1 MVNEKSSAVGVNIQE
16 KATVIWNIANA
27 LFGYFK
33 PHEYGLVILPMT
45 VVKRFHDCLLPTHDA
60 VIEQY
65 EKVKKL
71 AVIDGFLTRASGYQF
86 YNTSRFTFESLLADP
101 DNIEANFR
109 DYLAGFS
116 GNVQDVLAK
125 FDFDNIIRRMVECNS
140 LYLVIKEFNSPKGYL
155 GPDKISAVD
164 CGYIFEDL
172 VKRFSESFGE
182 EAGAHFTSR
191 DIIYLMTDLL
201 LCDAKLDDGNVTVY
215 DMTMG
220 TSQMLSCMEER
231 IHELNSDV
239 EVTCFGQEFNP
250 STFAIA
256 KADMMIRGGDP
267 NNMRFGDTLS
277 DDQFPGFTFRY
288 CISNPPFG
296 IDWKKTH
303 EAAKKY
309 LAQMGLESIDPH
321 TPLSSISIAMQQLVA
336 IARAMVINAKVLILD
351 EPTSSLDANEVRDLF
366 AIMRKVRDSGVAILF
381 VSHFLDQIYEITD
394 RLTILRNGQFIKE
407 VMTKD
412 TPRDELIGMMI
423 GKSAAELSQIGA
435 KKARREITPGEKPIV
450 DVKGLGKKGT
460 INPVDVD
467 IYKGEVVGFA
477 GLLGSGRTELGRL
490 LYGADKPDSG
500 TYTLNGKKV
509 NISDP
514 YTALKNKIAYSTE
527 NRRDE
532 GIIGDLTVRQ
542 NILIALQATRGMFK
556 PIPKKE
562 ADAIVDKYMKELNVR
577 PADPDRPVKNLSG
590 GNQQKVLIG
599 RWLATHPELLILDE
613 PTRGI
618 DIGAKAEIQQVVLDL
633 ASQGMGVVFISSE
646 LEEVV
651 RLSDDIEVLKDRHK
665 IAEIENDD
673 TVSQAT
679 IVETIANTNVNTGK
693 EA

>member
-1 MVNEKSSAVGVNIQE
+1 MTDKNPIVVMKGITIEFPGVKALDGVDLTLYPGEVHALMGENGAGKSTMIKALTGVYKINAGSIMVDGKPQQFNGTLDAQNAGI
-16 KATVIWNIANA
+16 ATVYQEVNLCTN
-27 LFGYFK
+27 LSVGENVMLG
-33 PHEYGLVILPMT
+33 HE
-45 VVKRFHDCLLPTHDA
+45 KR
-60 VIEQY
+60 
-65 EKVKKL
+65 
-71 AVIDGFLTRASGYQF
+71 G
-86 YNTSRFTFESLLADP
+86 
-101 DNIEANFR
+101 
-109 DYLAGFS
+109 
-116 GNVQDVLAK
+116 
-125 FDFDNIIRRMVECNS
+125 
-140 LYLVIKEFNSPKGYL
+140 
-155 GPDKISAVD
+155 
-164 CGYIFEDL
+164 
-172 VKRFSESFGE
+172 
-182 EAGAHFTSR
+182 
-191 DIIYLMTDLL
+191 
-201 LCDAKLDDGNVTVY
+201 
-215 DMTMG
+215 
-220 TSQMLSCMEER
+220 
-231 IHELNSDV
+231 
-239 EVTCFGQEFNP
+239 
-250 STFAIA
+250 
-256 KADMMIRGGDP
+256 
-267 NNMRFGDTLS
+267 
-277 DDQFPGFTFRY
+277 
-288 CISNPPFG
+288 PFG

-532 GIIGDLTVRQ
+532 GIIGDLQNLKTRSTVDSEKMGYLGITCQ
-542 NILIALQATRGMFK
+542 DVTSEIAQQYDMPEGIYLKSVVSGCAADKAGLKKGDILTRFDGVSVTTYDSLRGRLQYY
-556 PIPKKE
+556 E
-562 ADAIVDKYMKELNVR
+562 AGETVEVTVQSPEDGSYEEKTVTLT
-577 PADPDRPVKNLSG
+577 LS
-590 GNQQKVLIG
+590 
-599 RWLATHPELLILDE
+599 T
-613 PTRGI
+613 
-618 DIGAKAEIQQVVLDL
+618 KAE
-633 ASQGMGVVFISSE
+633 
-646 LEEVV
+646 
-651 RLSDDIEVLKDRHK
+651 
-665 IAEIENDD
+665 
-673 TVSQAT
+673 
-679 IVETIANTNVNTGK
+679 VEAANQ
-693 EA
+693 

>member
-1 MVNEKSSAVGVNIQE
+1 MTDKNPIVVMKGITIEFPGVKALDGVDLTLYPGEVHALMGENGAGKSTMIKALTGVYKINAGSIMVDGKPQQFNGTLDAQNAGI
-16 KATVIWNIANA
+16 ATVYQEVNLCTN
-27 LFGYFK
+27 LSVGENVMLG
-33 PHEYGLVILPMT
+33 HE
-45 VVKRFHDCLLPTHDA
+45 KR
-60 VIEQY
+60 
-65 EKVKKL
+65 
-71 AVIDGFLTRASGYQF
+71 G
-86 YNTSRFTFESLLADP
+86 
-101 DNIEANFR
+101 
-109 DYLAGFS
+109 
-116 GNVQDVLAK
+116 
-125 FDFDNIIRRMVECNS
+125 
-140 LYLVIKEFNSPKGYL
+140 
-155 GPDKISAVD
+155 
-164 CGYIFEDL
+164 
-172 VKRFSESFGE
+172 
-182 EAGAHFTSR
+182 
-191 DIIYLMTDLL
+191 
-201 LCDAKLDDGNVTVY
+201 
-215 DMTMG
+215 
-220 TSQMLSCMEER
+220 
-231 IHELNSDV
+231 
-239 EVTCFGQEFNP
+239 
-250 STFAIA
+250 
-256 KADMMIRGGDP
+256 
-267 NNMRFGDTLS
+267 
-277 DDQFPGFTFRY
+277 
-288 CISNPPFG
+288 PFG

-509 NISDP
+509 NISD
-514 YTALKNKIAYSTE
+514 
-527 NRRDE
+527 
-532 GIIGDLTVRQ
+532 LTVRQ